1 MLPTADEI
9 AQLRAHP
16 RFSEAVHSSSSGLI
30 EMYQGNRVF
39 NAMLNDRA
47 RVQMG
52 FFSLYLYWSR
62 KGDAPSGL
70 TIGRL
75 KEICVEGNFCSPGRV
90 EGMVAL
96 MRVFGYARLE
106 SDPRDQRVKLIIPTD
121 KLIQTHLRRW
131 RRQFA
136 AMTLAI
142 PEAAH
147 WVEAM
152 DGGGEFA
159 PAFLRH
165 LCERYIA
172 GFRVLDAVPEVA
184 PFIDR
189 NSGWLILLNLLVRS
203 GAHGRMTEPSVI
215 TVNLSRMSR
224 RFGVSRSHARK
235 LLGDAE
241 EAGFIRQSG
250 RDKSEVAVLPFMADR
265 IETALAILFIT
276 MSQCAREALADIAD
290 PGPRR
295 SSSSRMPA
303 TT

>member
-1 MLPTADEI
+1 
-9 AQLRAHP
+9 
-16 RFSEAVHSSSSGLI
+16 
-30 EMYQGNRVF
+30 MYQGNRVF

-70 TIGRL
+70 TMSRL

-136 AMTLAI
+136 AMALVM
-142 PEAAH
+142 PEAAR
-147 WVEAM
+147 WTVEI
-152 DGGGEFA
+152 DSGGKFA
-159 PAFLRH
+159 PAFLRR

-203 GAHGRMTEPSVI
+203 GAHGRMTEPTTV

-224 RFGVSRSHARK
+224 RFGVSRSHVRK
-235 LLGDAE
+235 LLADAE
-241 EAGFIRQSG
+241 QAGFIQSG
-250 RDKSEVAVLPFMADR
+250 PDKSNVAVLPFLADR

-276 MSQCAREALADIAD
+276 MGRCAREALAEIDGDGCAD
-290 PGPRR
+290 A
-295 SSSSRMPA
+295 SSGRMPA
-303 TT
+303 TS